1 MKLADL
7 QCAWWLLRGAGS
19 CCMCTYR
26 SGVSSPRF
34 REDSPIFVLQSYA
47 YLRLCTSY
55 SYVSHS
61 TVNLSVMRTMHVV
74 VEGEGERRSLR
85 GFVACWSNIYSYHH
99 ILGPA
104 CHRLHFGNQQ
114 YALLS
119 ENPYFSMITE
129 RAEINKLVLTT
140 LTCMQYSIFDRCNQ

>member
-1 MKLADL
+1 VHGGYCGGQAAAACARTDL
-7 QCAWWLLRGAGS
+7 ES
-19 CCMCTYR
+19 P
-26 SGVSSPRF
+26 PRF

-104 CHRLHFGNQQ
+104 CHRLHFGN
-114 YALLS
+114 
-119 ENPYFSMITE
+119 
-129 RAEINKLVLTT
+129 
-140 LTCMQYSIFDRCNQ
+140 